1 MQLTNT
7 TYPFE
12 QAFKDYI
19 DYYNKHSKG
28 KLKGLSLVQ

>member
-1 MQLTNT
+1 M
-7 TYPFE
+7 
-12 QAFKDYI
+12 